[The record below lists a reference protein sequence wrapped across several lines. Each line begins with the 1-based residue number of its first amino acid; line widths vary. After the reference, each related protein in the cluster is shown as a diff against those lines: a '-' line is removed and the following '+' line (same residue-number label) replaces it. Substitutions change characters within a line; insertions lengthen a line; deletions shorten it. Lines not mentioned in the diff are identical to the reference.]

1 MSNVHH
7 LQSEAYILHRRDYG
21 ESSRIL
27 TCFTRDHGRVD
38 MVCKGCRKSGKSG
51 RVLEPFRCYRLS
63 WSGKS
68 DLKTLIQID
77 ELSMPSITA
86 NASRL
91 YCGFYLN
98 ELLRGIIRL
107 AQSEPELFDLYHD
120 TLNRLGEHG
129 ETSIQPLLRRFE
141 LNMIQ
146 FMGYG
151 ISLQYESD
159 GETPIF
165 ADKYYG
171 LRPDQGF
178 YTTAIEAEIVA
189 RGDSIQALH
198 LGSSMTPRQ
207 EREARNLTR
216 MLISYYLPDTAI
228 QSRKLFV

>member
-1 MSNVHH
+1 MNSVHR

-51 RVLEPFRCYRLS
+51 KVLEPFRCYRLS

-77 ELSMPSITA
+77 ELSMSSITK

-107 AQSEPELFDLYHD
+107 AQAEPELFDLYHD
-120 TLNRLGEHG
+120 TLISLGEQV
-129 ETSIQPLLRRFE
+129 ETSIQPVLRRFE
-141 LNMIQ
+141 LSMIQ

-151 ISLQYESD
+151 ISLEYESD
-159 GETPIF
+159 GETPIV
-165 ADKYYG
+165 ADRHYG

-178 YTTAIEAEIVA
+178 YTTAREAEIVA

-198 LGSSMTPRQ
+198 LGSCMSPRQ